1 MLDGYLLSNDCLF
14 LLTKNYEDVVTFFA
28 MTGMAEGGFGDE
40 VGNFYYYKIEK
51 AIIFWV

>member
-14 LLTKNYEDVVTFFA
+14 LLTKIDEDVVTF
-28 MTGMAEGGFGDE
+28 GMGEGGIGNE
-40 VGNFYYYKIEK
+40 VGNFDYYKIEK